1 MKLSIV
7 NKEFFSKN
15 GVVVCKATGILNI
28 DKYVK
33 STFYAK
39 GIAKVSPD
47 DKFNLEIGKKI
58 ALARAESEL
67 YTLAKKQVVE
77 ANKRL
82 EMTIKEGK
90 AFCEKAIGVR
100 KHNKE
105 YIHKISE

>member
-7 NKEFFSKN
+7 HKEFSVKK
-15 GVVVCKATGILNI
+15 GVVVCKATGILRVNDSI
-28 DKYVK
+28 EPIYHV
-33 STFYAK
+33 K
-39 GIAKVSPD
+39 GIARVSPD
-47 DKFNLEIGKKI
+47 DTFNLEIGKKI